1 MIQESLAIDAY
12 QNPIARKSVSAVN
25 ELFSRHENMSELLKS
40 AARIIAELLGVEE
53 CVIYWLGEN
62 ETLKQR
68 ASFRYNLK
76 NAAGTQVETEAG
88 AKPPLRF
95 ENGALVD
102 EEDSGWIFEPLSVDG
117 QLVGY
122 VAIPRI
128 RLNGEPSTDGHRHF
142 VSEICSQIGHAIEL
156 QKLRQLLA
164 SKYALYATNQART
177 DQEAKQDEFRD
188 QVIESITRPEKV
200 AKIIARSFFKE
211 LRKAGFETKQV
222 LIVASEIIENLN
234 ATLRRTNQRTRHD
247 DEQS

>member
-1 MIQESLAIDAY
+1 MIQDSLTIDAY
-12 QNPIARKSVSAVN
+12 QNPVARKSVSAVN
-25 ELFSRHENMSELLKS
+25 ELFSRHDNMSDLLKS

-62 ETLKQR
+62 ATLKR
-68 ASFRYNLK
+68 KASFRYRLK
-76 NAAGTQVETEAG
+76 NSRPAEIETEDG
-88 AKPPLRF
+88 TRPPLRF
-95 ENGALVD
+95 ENGTLVD
-102 EEDSGWIFEPLSVDG
+102 EDTGDWIFEPLSVDG

-122 VAIPRI
+122 VAIPKI
-128 RLNGEPSTDGHRHF
+128 RLNGEASTDGHRHF
-142 VSEICSQIGHAIEL
+142 VSEICRQIGYAIEL

-164 SKYALYATNQART
+164 SKYALYASNHSNDDTDAR
-177 DQEAKQDEFRD
+177 QDEFRT

-234 ATLRRTNQRTRHD
+234 ATLRRTNQRTRSEGD
-247 DEQS
+247 KD